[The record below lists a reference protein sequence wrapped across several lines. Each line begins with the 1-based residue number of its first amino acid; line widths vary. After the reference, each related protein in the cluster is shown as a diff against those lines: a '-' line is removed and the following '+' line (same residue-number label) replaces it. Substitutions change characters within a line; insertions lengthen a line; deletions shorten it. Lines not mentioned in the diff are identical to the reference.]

1 MNVTLNDRVM
11 SIAAYKKYDRVLL
24 AVDCIIFGFDGTNL
38 KALLIKRNFQPEKNN
53 WSLMGGFVKKDES
66 VDDAAKRVLQQLT
79 GLKDIYME
87 QLCCFGDVDRDPGG
101 RVISTAY
108 FALIKV
114 NGNSQQLMDEHN
126 AQWFDLKKMP
136 KLIFDHKEMVE
147 LAKKRLI
154 EKVSNHP
161 IGFELLPQ
169 KFTLQQLQSLYEA
182 IYEIPFDTRN
192 FARKILGLKILQK
205 LDEKDKESSKKGA
218 FYYVFDKVK
227 YKNLEKEGVKFI

>member
-1 MNVTLNDRVM
+1 
-11 SIAAYKKYDRVLL
+11 
-24 AVDCIIFGFDGTNL
+24 
-38 KALLIKRNFQPEKNN
+38 
-53 WSLMGGFVKKDES
+53 
-66 VDDAAKRVLQQLT
+66 
-79 GLKDIYME
+79 
-87 QLCCFGDVDRDPGG
+87 LCCFGDVDRDPGG

-182 IYEIPFDTRN
+182 IYEISFDTRN